1 MRRKKNICSL
11 CLFPTMK
18 QKKQGMVR
26 MFSAENKHCTTDTTA
41 HLLSFSSSFII
52 TLRLRWIFTDGCL
65 SVKKLMIYLSLS
77 DPRAKG
83 TGRAT

>member
-1 MRRKKNICSL
+1 MRKKTHICS
-11 CLFPTMK
+11 LFPTMK
-18 QKKQGMVR
+18 QKNQGMVM
-26 MFSAENKHCTTDTTA
+26 MFSAENKHCTTDTTNA
-41 HLLSFSSSFII
+41 HLLSFSCSFII